1 MGGTALAG
9 AAFTGPALAI
19 GEGATQLPP
28 PQVLD
33 QRAPV
38 ELLPYE
44 SIQSFHRLETMNQ
57 PDWMDA
63 MVEAGTLPPLEER
76 VPSEPLVF
84 NTDIMPDGA
93 GAYGG
98 VFRHVIGGR
107 PQGWNWTAGLHQGW
121 GGINYT
127 VQECLTRTGP
137 MYLLDDSRVEPLPN
151 LARSWEWSEDGMSL
165 TMNLVEGARWSDGDP
180 FDADDLM
187 FHWDMNVMDPNVPS
201 VMSPGTLG
209 EGTTLERVDDF
220 TVKFTFPVERPILN
234 LYSMAYRNF
243 CPGPSHILE
252 PLHPANSGSTY
263 DDYINALAPENM
275 PVVTMGAWVPTQYR
289 ADELV
294 VMRRNPY
301 YWKFDSEGN
310 QLPYIDE
317 MHFVLSTWEDRTVQA
332 LAGSG
337 DFSNMETPSIYL
349 EALQRSRDEDF
360 PARLAFG
367 PRSYTWRIDLNF
379 ARTIGVGS
387 ERDLAIRNLNRTLD
401 FRRAVSHALDRNAV
415 GQSLVRGPF
424 TAPHP
429 GGLAPETAW
438 FDIETVSYYGYDP
451 DRARELL
458 AELGFE
464 DTDGDGTVNWTDG
477 PLAGENLSISLLY
490 STVGGVSADIAD
502 GVISM
507 MADVGIEVV
516 ASPSTDDYLVA
527 IEPASHDW
535 AIGRATAETVAP
547 VADFAKLAATGP
559 TQPEWHYGT
568 AEAPQELEPFEQQ
581 LLDLVGEF
589 RAAETPEEQVE
600 IMHRYNAVY
609 TENLYTVGLVSAP
622 GALVINKRIR
632 NLRDGV
638 PILAYQWAE
647 DAVIRETFWIARE
660 DQIGGEIAPETIP
673 QYQE

>member
-1 MGGTALAG
+1 MTTRILRFMGGTALAG
-9 AAFTGPALAI
+9 VAFAGPALAI

-44 SIQSFHRLETMNQ
+44 AIQSFHRLETMNQ

-63 MVEAGTLPPLEER
+63 MVEAGALPPLEER

-151 LARSWEWSEDGMSL
+151 LAKSWEWSEDGMSL

-201 VMSPGTLG
+201 VMSPGMLG

-263 DDYINALAPENM
+263 DDYINALARRRVGGDAAQSVLLEVRQRGQSTPL
-275 PVVTMGAWVPTQYR
+275 Y
-289 ADELV
+289 
-294 VMRRNPY
+294 RRN
-301 YWKFDSEGN
+301 
-310 QLPYIDE
+310 
-317 MHFVLSTWEDRTVQA
+317 A
-332 LAGSG
+332 LRAEHMGRPHGSG
-337 DFSNMETPSIYL
+337 AGRIGRL
-349 EALQRSRDEDF
+349 LQH
-360 PARLAFG
+360 G
-367 PRSYTWRIDLNF
+367 
-379 ARTIGVGS
+379 
-387 ERDLAIRNLNRTLD
+387 
-401 FRRAVSHALDRNAV
+401 NAV
-415 GQSLVRGPF
+415 
-424 TAPHP
+424 
-429 GGLAPETAW
+429 
-438 FDIETVSYYGYDP
+438 D
-451 DRARELL
+451 
-458 AELGFE
+458 
-464 DTDGDGTVNWTDG
+464 
-477 PLAGENLSISLLY
+477 LS
-490 STVGGVSADIAD
+490 
-502 GVISM
+502 
-507 MADVGIEVV
+507 
-516 ASPSTDDYLVA
+516 
-527 IEPASHDW
+527 
-535 AIGRATAETVAP
+535 
-547 VADFAKLAATGP
+547 
-559 TQPEWHYGT
+559 
-568 AEAPQELEPFEQQ
+568 
-581 LLDLVGEF
+581 
-589 RAAETPEEQVE
+589 
-600 IMHRYNAVY
+600 
-609 TENLYTVGLVSAP
+609 
-622 GALVINKRIR
+622 
-632 NLRDGV
+632 
-638 PILAYQWAE
+638 
-647 DAVIRETFWIARE
+647 
-660 DQIGGEIAPETIP
+660 
-673 QYQE
+673 